1 MAFKLWRS
9 VVLLFCSSVVFAQQD
24 STSKTVNQ
32 YIGVQANQL
41 IKQLFNLNNS
51 TSTVNNPYLLV
62 YALNSINT
70 GWGLNIGFGYTYNQF
85 KDGDAFNRR
94 ETNINNY
101 FFRVGFE
108 KKTNL
113 GRNWILSGGLDITND
128 NQKNDTKNISTGST
142 FESETKSK
150 GWGFGPRATL
160 NYKITSRILL
170 ATEST
175 YYLRAG
181 KNSTKTTT
189 SFSPPEETSDKS
201 KQFLFTVPAVLILIV
216 KF

>member
-1 MAFKLWRS
+1 MALKFWGCI
-9 VVLLFCSSVVFAQQD
+9 VLLFCGAVVSAQQD
-24 STSKTVNQ
+24 STSKNTNQ

-41 IKQLFNLNNS
+41 IKQLLNLSNS
-51 TSTVNNPYLLV
+51 TSTVNTPYILI
-62 YALNSINT
+62 YALNSTKT
-70 GWGLNIGFGYTYNQF
+70 GWGLNVGLGYTYNQF

-101 FFRVGFE
+101 FFRIGFE

-113 GRNWILSGGLDITND
+113 GKKWILSGGFDITND
-128 NQKNDTKNISTGST
+128 NQKNDTKNTSNGST
-142 FESETKSK
+142 FETETKSK

-160 NYKITSRILL
+160 SYKITNRILL
-170 ATEST
+170 ATECT
-175 YYLRAG
+175 YYFRAG

-189 SFSPPEETSDKS
+189 SFSPPEERSDKS
-201 KQFLFTVPAVLILIV
+201 KQFLFTVPAALILIV

>member
-1 MAFKLWRS
+1 MAFKFWGS

-24 STSKTVNQ
+24 STSKTVNH
-32 YIGVQANQL
+32 YFGVQANQL
-41 IKQLFNLNNS
+41 IKQLFNLSNS

-62 YALNSINT
+62 YALNSIET
-70 GWGLNIGFGYTYNQF
+70 GWGLNVGFGYAYNQF
-85 KDGDAFNRR
+85 KEKNAFQDR

-101 FFRVGFE
+101 FFRVGIE
-108 KKTNL
+108 RKTNL
-113 GRNWILSGGLDITND
+113 GKKWILSGGFDITND
-128 NQKNDTKNISTGST
+128 NQKNKTKNINTGST
-142 FESETKSK
+142 FETETKSK

-160 NYKITSRILL
+160 NFKITNRILL
-170 ATEST
+170 GTECT
-175 YYLRAG
+175 YYFRFG
-181 KNSTKTTT
+181 KNSLKTTS